1 MARGHEWT
9 LAVAAALCLAAC
21 PALAVTPEIGDTVAV
36 KNDVTAETGNDTRK
50 LVKGEKVFQSEILV
64 TSSDATAEIQLLDK
78 TKLAVGSSARIVL
91 DKFIY
96 DSNAAPGSI
105 SINLAKGAFRFI
117 TGKSPKTAYEI
128 KTPTASMGVR
138 GTVFD
143 VYVADNGETVV
154 LLHEGGVDVC
164 VNPTSCQRHDKV
176 GHFLKVGLGGVL
188 SAPLKWDGAILG
200 GIAVT
205 QAFPF
210 VGKRLVIDPVRRLTH
225 SALLG
230 GKGAGR
236 AITAPSRAIKGIGRS
251 IRRPRLPF

>member
-1 MARGHEWT
+1 MLRGLEWT
-9 LAVAAALCLAAC
+9 LAVTGALCLAAC
-21 PALAVTPEIGDTVAV
+21 PVLAATPEIGDAVAV
-36 KNDVTAETGNDTRK
+36 KNEVTAETGDDTRK
-50 LVKGEKVFQSEILV
+50 LAKGEKVFQNEILV
-64 TSSDATAEIQLLDK
+64 TSPDASAEIQLLDK

-96 DSNAAPGSI
+96 DPNAAPGSI

-143 VYVADNGETVV
+143 VFVADDGETVV

-164 VNPTSCQRHDKV
+164 PTPTSCQRHDKV
-176 GHFLKVGLGGVL
+176 GHILKVGLGGVL
-188 SAPLKWDGAILG
+188 SAPLKWDGALLG

-210 VGKRLVIDPVRRLTH
+210 VGKKLVIDPVRRLTH
-225 SALLG
+225 ASLLS
-230 GKGAGR
+230 GKGVGR
-236 AITAPSRAIKGIGRS
+236 AITAPGRAIKGIGRS